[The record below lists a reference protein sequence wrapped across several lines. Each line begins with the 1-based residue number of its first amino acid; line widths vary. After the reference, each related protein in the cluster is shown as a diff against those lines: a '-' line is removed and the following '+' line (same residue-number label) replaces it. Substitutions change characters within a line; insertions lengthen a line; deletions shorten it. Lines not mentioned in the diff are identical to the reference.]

1 MGVQR
6 QIAGE
11 PGQQVLAV
19 RDMSQH
25 GMPGEVRGRVCGHP
39 QFAVGRHAIAQRLVE
54 AAGQCVYTVSPS
66 GTPPSS
72 SSAPRPSGRVTVR
85 LFVGTEQ
92 IQPLKI

>member
-54 AAGQCVYTVSPS
+54 AAGQCVHGVTLGHASIVLVRTPS
-66 GTPPSS
+66 QRTCNGSTL
-72 SSAPRPSGRVTVR
+72 RRH
-85 LFVGTEQ
+85 
-92 IQPLKI
+92 